1 MMNLQIEKLSR
12 TDVKVECDNE
22 KGDIIATFFLNEK
35 MVHFKNNNFEVFESV
50 FSMKNTNILK

>member
-35 MVHFKNNNFEVFESV
+35 MVHFKKNNFEVFESV
-50 FSMKNTNILK
+50 FSM